1 MHRGSKYNPSGHF
14 IFEATECI
22 SLKFGIGCL
31 YYKFI
36 SNKYN
41 PVNIRISTELTK
53 QQAYI
58 GKAYHIKF
66 ITYIWNI

>member
-22 SLKFGIGCL
+22 SLKFGIGGL

-41 PVNIRISTELTK
+41 PV
-53 QQAYI
+53 
-58 GKAYHIKF
+58 HI
-66 ITYIWNI
+66 